1 MFSASLDKDQSSL
14 SLSFSRRDVGVFHT
28 SIQIAYLGL
37 ERHATE
43 ANASTYL
50 PVHVYIRTRWN
61 NTGDDVIARS
71 RRFCTNGTGY
81 TCVCPRRWSEQYIAR

>member
-1 MFSASLDKDQSSL
+1 MFSASLDMDQSSL

-43 ANASTYL
+43 MLMHLLTYQYM
-50 PVHVYIRTRWN
+50 YISGLVEITR
-61 NTGDDVIARS
+61 AMMS
-71 RRFCTNGTGY
+71 
-81 TCVCPRRWSEQYIAR
+81 